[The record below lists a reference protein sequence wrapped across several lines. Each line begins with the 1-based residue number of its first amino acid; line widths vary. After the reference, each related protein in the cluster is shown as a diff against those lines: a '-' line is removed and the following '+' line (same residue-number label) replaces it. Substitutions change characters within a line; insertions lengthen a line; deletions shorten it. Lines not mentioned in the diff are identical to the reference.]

1 MKYNKKSMNSIFKNK
16 YFLYFI
22 FIIAFF
28 NLLGYLGSK
37 NYKAIVCFGLITFLT
52 TFITKNLA
60 IVLSV
65 AIITTIIITPFLS
78 LVKEGMDNIK
88 TDDKKKD
95 KNTKNNE
102 STENNNMSSNI
113 NTSNEEENEVE
124 NEIEELVENVESLDT
139 LNKGING
146 GSKKTNNYVDLASTL
161 EESYDNLNNMLGS
174 GGINKLTDDTKKLME
189 QQGKLYKNMEAMT
202 PLVSSAKKMLESF
215 DMNQFNDIIKSA
227 SSFGINVNQKPK
239 T

>member
-52 TFITKNLA
+52 TFITKNMA

-65 AIITTIIITPFLS
+65 AIIATIIITPFLS

-88 TDDKKKD
+88 TDDKD
-95 KNTKNNE
+95 KNKKNKE
-102 STENNNMSSNI
+102 SIENKDTSSNI
-113 NTSNEEENEVE
+113 TTYVQENEQE
-124 NEIEELVENVESLDT
+124 NEVENVESLDT

-174 GGINKLTDDTKKLME
+174 GGINKLTDDTKKLMD

-239 T
+239 TA

>member
-52 TFITKNLA
+52 TFITKNMA

-65 AIITTIIITPFLS
+65 AIIATIIITPFLS

-88 TDDKKKD
+88 TDDKD
-95 KNTKNNE
+95 KNKKNKE
-102 STENNNMSSNI
+102 SIENKDTSSNI
-113 NTSNEEENEVE
+113 NTYVQENEQE
-124 NEIEELVENVESLDT
+124 NEVENVESLDT

-174 GGINKLTDDTKKLME
+174 GGINKLTDDTKKLMD

-239 T
+239 TA

>member
-52 TFITKNLA
+52 TFITKNMS
-60 IVLSV
+60 IVLLV
-65 AIITTIIITPFLS
+65 AIIITVIVTPFLS

-95 KNTKNNE
+95 KNNE
-102 STENNNMSSNI
+102 SKENNNMSSNLDTYDGEKNQENGI
-113 NTSNEEENEVE
+113 ENE
-124 NEIEELVENVESLDT
+124 VENVESLDT
-139 LNKGING
+139 LNKGISG

-215 DMNQFNDIIKSA
+215 DMSQFNDIIKSA

-239 T
+239 TGA

>member
-52 TFITKNLA
+52 TFITKNMA

-65 AIITTIIITPFLS
+65 AIIATIIITPFLS

-88 TDDKKKD
+88 TDDKD
-95 KNTKNNE
+95 KNKKNKE
-102 STENNNMSSNI
+102 SIENKDTSSNI
-113 NTSNEEENEVE
+113 NTYVQENEQE
-124 NEIEELVENVESLDT
+124 NEVENVESLDT

-174 GGINKLTDDTKKLME
+174 GGINKLTDDTKKLMD

>member
-52 TFITKNLA
+52 TFITKNMS
-60 IVLSV
+60 IVLLV
-65 AIITTIIITPFLS
+65 AIIITVIVTPFLS

-95 KNTKNNE
+95 KNNE
-102 STENNNMSSNI
+102 SKENNNMSSNI
-113 NTSNEEENEVE
+113 NIYDGEKNEENGVE
-124 NEIEELVENVESLDT
+124 NEVENVESLDT
-139 LNKGING
+139 LNKGISG

-215 DMNQFNDIIKSA
+215 DMSQFNDIIKSA

-239 T
+239 TA

>member
-52 TFITKNLA
+52 TFITKNMS
-60 IVLSV
+60 IVLLV
-65 AIITTIIITPFLS
+65 AIIITVIVTPFLS

-95 KNTKNNE
+95 KNNE
-102 STENNNMSSNI
+102 SKENNNMSSNI
-113 NTSNEEENEVE
+113 NIYDGEKNEENGVE
-124 NEIEELVENVESLDT
+124 NEVENVESLDT
-139 LNKGING
+139 LNKGISG

-215 DMNQFNDIIKSA
+215 DMSQFNDIIKSA

-239 T
+239 TGA